1 MNRIQN
7 IYHIFH
13 LQEVSMINTKINS
26 ALNDLHNY
34 ITLYYY
40 IIKLLIIII
49 IDLINSANTD
59 MEINPRIIL

>member
-1 MNRIQN
+1 
-7 IYHIFH
+7 
-13 LQEVSMINTKINS
+13 MINTKINS